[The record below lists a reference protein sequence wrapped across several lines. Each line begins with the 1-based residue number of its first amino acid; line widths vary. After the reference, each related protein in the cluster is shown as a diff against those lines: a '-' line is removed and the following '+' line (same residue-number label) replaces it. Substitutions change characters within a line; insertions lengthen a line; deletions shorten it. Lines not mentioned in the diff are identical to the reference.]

1 MRTTLTLDDDVSA
14 RLERE
19 QRKRDVAFKQ
29 LVNDVLR
36 AGLDALETKRPARKP
51 FVTRAVHLGPSL
63 IGSLDDIEEALC
75 RGEGEDHK

>member
-29 LVNDVLR
+29 LVNEVLR

-51 FVTRAVHLGPSL
+51 FVTKGFHCGPSL
-63 IGSLDDIEEALC
+63 IGSLDDIEDVLS
-75 RGEGEDHK
+75 RIEGEDHK